1 MEDYL
6 HRVVGLYP
14 TGTQADS
21 AVAKLL
27 QGGLAIEN
35 LTVLEPRRDGTQPQI
50 AADDEDILKEVL
62 REGAIG
68 TAIGTFAGAAGS
80 VALAAVNISLF
91 IASPVLAPLVML
103 GWGASLGGL
112 VGAVAG
118 AQSSKGG
125 VSDLIRDALASGH
138 FALVAHADTEA
149 QATLAREVIGASM
162 VEPGAASKAEI
173 DQPLATSV

>member
-14 TGTQADS
+14 TGAQADS

-138 FALVAHADTEA
+138 FARWSNPARRRRPRSISRLRPVSEWPGGLWAI
-149 QATLAREVIGASM
+149 ATCARGD
-162 VEPGAASKAEI
+162 G
-173 DQPLATSV
+173 QPA